1 MNIFDLL
8 DSTKKISRADFEKAL
23 RNIPELSEK
32 ERAYVKGVFQDSLK
46 NGLSKYEIKKE
57 ISRLRHNPND
67 PLDSFEVGK
76 IKKKLTGHF

>member
-1 MNIFDLL
+1 MNIFGLL

-32 ERAYVKGVFQDSLK
+32 ERVYVERVFQDSLRD
-46 NGLSKYEIKKE
+46 GLSKDELRRE

-67 PLDSFEVGK
+67 PLDSFEVEK
-76 IKKKLTGHF
+76 IRKKLTGHF